1 MGLRFYKLLST
12 IYYLGSG
19 DGLLD
24 EVVLHV
30 SLEVEV
36 GELLAV
42 LDVKKAGELGIGVDK
57 TTVGLVLE
65 VVGADVGVDLLAHTS
80 AGELSANWLAKE
92 LGKLITDTSGLGE
105 AGWLAVGIDSLA
117 LAAR

>member
-1 MGLRFYKLLST
+1 MELLDRLST
-12 IYYLGSG
+12 SYLGSC
-19 DGLLD
+19 DSLLH

-36 GELLAV
+36 GEFLAI
-42 LDVKKAGELGIGVDK
+42 LDVEQAGKLGIGVDK
-57 TTVGLVLE
+57 TTIGLVLE

-80 AGELSANWLAKE
+80 AGELSANGLSEE
-92 LGKLITDTSGLGE
+92 LGKLITDTRGLGE
-105 AGWLAVGIDSLA
+105 TRWLTVGVGGLA